1 MSKLLIVDDDLD
13 LLEGQ
18 KAFLEGKGYTVET
31 AASMEEGLA
40 KVEEFHPDLILA
52 DLMMEHFDTG
62 FAFCKKV
69 REKPRMAGVPILMQ
83 TAAPREVGF
92 SFDASS
98 ANARRWMKVDEIL
111 NKPVPLEHLLG
122 KIRQYLGR

>member
-1 MSKLLIVDDDLD
+1 MAKLLIVDDDMD

-18 KAFLEGKGYTVET
+18 KAFLAGKGYSVET
-31 AASMEEGLA
+31 ASSMEEGLA
-40 KVEEFHPDLILA
+40 KVDSFRPDLILA

-69 REKPRMAGVPILMQ
+69 REKPEMTKVPIIMQ
-83 TAAPREVGF
+83 TAASREIGF

-122 KIRQYLGR
+122 KIRQYLER

>member
-1 MSKLLIVDDDLD
+1 LSKILIVDDDTD

-18 KAFLEGKGYTVET
+18 KAFLASRGYDVQT
-31 AASMEEGLA
+31 AVSMEDGLQKA
-40 KVEEFHPDLILA
+40 EAFQPELIVA

-69 REKPRMAGVPILMQ
+69 RERPGLASVPIIMQ
-83 TAAPREVGF
+83 TAAAREVGF
-92 SFDASS
+92 SLDASS
-98 ANARRWMKVDEIL
+98 AKAREWMKVNEVL

-122 KIRQYLGR
+122 KIEQYLNR